1 VYGKIK
7 CEENKSRTI
16 FNNDTMNQTYTSE
29 EVKDLLLYVK
39 ETQSSNEEL
48 RAKII
53 AMDAMLKNEMAKN
66 KQLKQL
72 IQLYETNINN

>member
-1 VYGKIK
+1 
-7 CEENKSRTI
+7 
-16 FNNDTMNQTYTSE
+16 MQTYTSE

-39 ETQSSNEEL
+39 ETQNSNEEL

-66 KQLKQL
+66 KQLKQIL
-72 IQLYETNINN
+72 NTYTA

>member
-1 VYGKIK
+1 
-7 CEENKSRTI
+7 
-16 FNNDTMNQTYTSE
+16 MNQTYTSE

-39 ETQSSNEEL
+39 ETQNSNEEL